1 MARSAEDRPE
11 KAEPATNVEDLEHR
25 PAPPG
30 TRSRAQTF
38 TLIRRLADEVTTLFT
53 KELALLRVEMLS
65 ALRDMRV
72 GIGTLAVGGAVAFAG
87 FMYLLLAGIFALTLV
102 WPAWAAALT
111 VGGAATIVGLIML
124 AAGRSRLEASNLQPE
139 RTRESL
145 RKDRNAIE
153 RNIHEPH

>member
-1 MARSAEDRPE
+1 MVRSADDRPE
-11 KAEPATNVEDLEHR
+11 YVEPTTTVEDLEYR
-25 PAPPG
+25 TPPPSA
-30 TRSRAQTF
+30 RSRAQTF
-38 TLIRRLADEVTTLFT
+38 TLVRRLADEVTTLFT

-65 ALRDMRV
+65 ALRDMRA

-102 WPAWAAALT
+102 WPAWAAAGA

-124 AAGRSRLEASNLQPE
+124 AAGRSKLEASNLEPQ
-139 RTRESL
+139 RTKESL
-145 RKDRNAIE
+145 RKDRNMME